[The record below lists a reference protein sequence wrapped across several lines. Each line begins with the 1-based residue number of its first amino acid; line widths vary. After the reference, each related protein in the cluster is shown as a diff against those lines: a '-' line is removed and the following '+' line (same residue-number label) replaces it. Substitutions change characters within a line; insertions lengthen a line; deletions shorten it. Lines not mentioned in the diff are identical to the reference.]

1 MEKETQMNPFLNIES
16 TCITSSIRIYHLA
29 WKTFQSYAKFR
40 MVHLGNGKEYG
51 EYGEQIVLLVL

>member
-1 MEKETQMNPFLNIES
+1 MNPFLNIES

-29 WKTFQSYAKFR
+29 WKKFQSYTKFR